1 MIVRASKSLWHD
13 VGPMGVAS
21 GPLRRS
27 ESIDLIVV
35 GGGILG
41 LSTALHAAGA
51 GLSVRVVEAGEIGEQ
66 ASGLNGGQ
74 VIPGLKYDPS
84 SLRALFGEARGE
96 RIIAFAASTADKV
109 FDLILNLRLDVPQRR
124 SGWIQAAHEPKAARA
139 AETRAS
145 EWRQCGADVAVLNG
159 AEITSLTGARGYVGG
174 WIDRRAGII
183 QPHAYTR
190 ELARAAIENGAKI
203 STGTRVTRLLQNIDG
218 WVAET
223 TLGHELRARSVV
235 VATNAYTDNLIPGL
249 RESIIILHSFQIA
262 TAPLPPNLDAA
273 ILPGGQA
280 VSDSR
285 RILCYF
291 RRSPDGRLVFGG
303 RGSMAEPHRPEAWCH
318 LVRAMRRIYPNV
330 SEVPVTHRWF
340 GRVAMTLDHLPHIHE
355 PAPALLT
362 AVGCQGRGIGLQTAL
377 GEALATSIVSG
388 DRGSLPFPVTPI
400 RPIPFHRCRNIGVGA
415 LITFYRMLDFL
426 DSARSA

>member
-1 MIVRASKSLWHD
+1 MIVKASKSLWHD
-13 VGPMGVAS
+13 FGPMGVAS

-124 SGWIQAAHEPKAARA
+124 SGWIQAAQEPKAARA

-159 AEITSLTGARGYVGG
+159 AEITSLTGACGSSAAGSIGAPVLFSRL
-174 WIDRRAGII
+174 RTRANW
-183 QPHAYTR
+183 
-190 ELARAAIENGAKI
+190 LAR
-203 STGTRVTRLLQNIDG
+203 
-218 WVAET
+218 
-223 TLGHELRARSVV
+223 
-235 VATNAYTDNLIPGL
+235 P
-249 RESIIILHSFQIA
+249 
-262 TAPLPPNLDAA
+262 
-273 ILPGGQA
+273 
-280 VSDSR
+280 
-285 RILCYF
+285 
-291 RRSPDGRLVFGG
+291 
-303 RGSMAEPHRPEAWCH
+303 
-318 LVRAMRRIYPNV
+318 
-330 SEVPVTHRWF
+330 
-340 GRVAMTLDHLPHIHE
+340 
-355 PAPALLT
+355 
-362 AVGCQGRGIGLQTAL
+362 
-377 GEALATSIVSG
+377 
-388 DRGSLPFPVTPI
+388 
-400 RPIPFHRCRNIGVGA
+400 
-415 LITFYRMLDFL
+415 
-426 DSARSA
+426 

>member
-1 MIVRASKSLWHD
+1 MIVKASKSLWHEF
-13 VGPMGVAS
+13 GPMGVAS

-51 GLSVRVVEAGEIGEQ
+51 GLSIRVVEAGEIGEQ

-124 SGWIQAAHEPKAARA
+124 SGWIQAAHEPKAARS

-159 AEITSLTGARGYVGG
+159 AEITSLTGACGYVGG

-183 QPHAYTR
+183 QPLAYTR

-203 STGTRVTRLLQNIDG
+203 ATGTRVTRLLQNIDG

-223 TLGHELRARSVV
+223 TLGYELRARSVV
-235 VATNAYTDNLIPGL
+235 VATNAYTDNLIPGCARASL
-249 RESIIILHSFQIA
+249 SSIRSRSR
-262 TAPLPPNLDAA
+262 PPHCR
-273 ILPGGQA
+273 PT
-280 VSDSR
+280 ST
-285 RILCYF
+285 
-291 RRSPDGRLVFGG
+291 RRSYLAD
-303 RGSMAEPHRPEAWCH
+303 
-318 LVRAMRRIYPNV
+318 RRFL
-330 SEVPVTHRWF
+330 T
-340 GRVAMTLDHLPHIHE
+340 VAAFSATSAD
-355 PAPALLT
+355 
-362 AVGCQGRGIGLQTAL
+362 RQTAGWSSA
-377 GEALATSIVSG
+377 GEAAWQNRIGRKLGVTSSAQCVG
-388 DRGSLPFPVTPI
+388 
-400 RPIPFHRCRNIGVGA
+400 PIPTSPKCR
-415 LITFYRMLDFL
+415 
-426 DSARSA
+426 

>member
-1 MIVRASKSLWHD
+1 M
-13 VGPMGVAS
+13 
-21 GPLRRS
+21 
-27 ESIDLIVV
+27 
-35 GGGILG
+35 
-41 LSTALHAAGA
+41 
-51 GLSVRVVEAGEIGEQ
+51 VEAGEIGEQ

-124 SGWIQAAHEPKAARA
+124 SGWNSSRTWAEGSTSRRNARV
-139 AETRAS
+139 RVAS
-145 EWRQCGADVAVLNG
+145 MRRGCWPVSNG
-159 AEITSLTGARGYVGG
+159 AEIASLTGARGYVGG
-174 WIDRRAGII
+174 WIDRRAGIL
-183 QPHAYTR
+183 QPLAYTR

-203 STGTRVTRLLQNIDG
+203 ATGTRVTRLLQNIDG

-249 RESIIILHSFQIA
+249 RESVIILHSFQIA

-273 ILPGGQA
+273 MLPGGQA

-318 LVRAMRRIYPNV
+318 LIRAMRRIYPNV

-340 GRVAMTLDHLPHIHE
+340 GRVAI
-355 PAPALLT
+355 
-362 AVGCQGRGIGLQTAL
+362 
-377 GEALATSIVSG
+377 TS
-388 DRGSLPFPVTPI
+388 
-400 RPIPFHRCRNIGVGA
+400 
-415 LITFYRMLDFL
+415 
-426 DSARSA
+426 